1 MTWFRIPALV
11 VCLAALV
18 GAGVV
23 VLAMIGD
30 DGPETPPEESGGRYG
45 RAYAGLCSTR
55 SAARS
60 GDVAAA
66 RDAFFDQVHQPL
78 HELAAETAARDRA
91 ASARLLEAKE
101 AVEAGLSQAS
111 ATLASELDRLVAAA
125 GAAIDAVG
133 EAHPPPCSQGRT

>member
-1 MTWFRIPALV
+1 M
-11 VCLAALV
+11 
-18 GAGVV
+18 GAGAL

-30 DGPETPPEESGGRYG
+30 DGPETPADAPGGRYG
-45 RAYAGLCSTR
+45 RAYAGLCNTS

-60 GDVAAA
+60 GDVGAA
-66 RDAFFDQVHQPL
+66 RDAFFDQAHQPL

-111 ATLASELDRLVAAA
+111 ATLASELDGLVAAA
-125 GAAIDAVG
+125 GAAIGAVG
-133 EAHPPPCSQGRT
+133 EARPPPCPQGRT